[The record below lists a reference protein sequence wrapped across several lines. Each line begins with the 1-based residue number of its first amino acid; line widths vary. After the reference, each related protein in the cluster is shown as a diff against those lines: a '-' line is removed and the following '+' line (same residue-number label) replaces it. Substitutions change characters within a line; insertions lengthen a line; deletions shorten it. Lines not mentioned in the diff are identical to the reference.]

1 VRSRTHS
8 AATLTRPVCLVTGA
22 TGAIGPGVVNALADR
37 FEIRTL
43 TRRPPQPGFF
53 GVPVTPFTGEVSD
66 LTVVRRAA
74 AGARVVVHLAA
85 RLHMVAPPAS
95 LRAEYE
101 RVNVEGTRAVVE
113 AAGIEAVSRVVFLS
127 SIAVYGGGSHLVQ
140 DEDSPTRP
148 ETLYGETKLA
158 AERIVLGARAGDGG
172 PLSTVLRSAAV
183 YGPRV
188 KGNYQ
193 RLLRAL
199 ARRRFVPIGPGD
211 NLRTLV
217 FEDDLASAT
226 ALAAQHSAAA
236 GRIYNVSDGKL
247 HALRDVIHAICVA
260 LGRPAPRLHLP
271 TAPVRVA
278 LRAASVFDRR
288 LPAML
293 DKYLEEV
300 AVDASRIQRELG
312 FRPHAG
318 LLEGWTAT
326 VTALRRSDG
335 L

>member
-1 VRSRTHS
+1 MRARTDS

-22 TGAIGPGVVNALADR
+22 TGAIGPGVVHALADT

-43 TRRPPQPGFF
+43 TRRPPQPGLFE
-53 GVPVTPFTGEVSD
+53 VPVTPFTGDVSD
-66 LTVVRRAA
+66 LAVVRRAA
-74 AGARVVVHLAA
+74 ENAHVIVHLAA
-85 RLHMVAPPAS
+85 LLHIVAPPAS

-101 RVNVEGTRAVVE
+101 RINIEGTRAVIE
-113 AAGIEAVSRVVFLS
+113 AARIEAVTRVVFLS
-127 SIAVYGGGSHLVQ
+127 SIAVYDYSSQLVL

-148 ETLYGETKLA
+148 NTFYGETKLA

-199 ARRRFVPIGPGD
+199 ARHRFVPIGPGD

-226 ALAAQHSAAA
+226 ALAAHHAAAA

-260 LGRPAPRLHLP
+260 LGRPTPRLHVP
-271 TAPVRVA
+271 IAPVRAV

-300 AVDASRIQRELG
+300 AVDASRIQTELG
-312 FRPHAG
+312 FRPHAD
-318 LLEGWTAT
+318 LSEGWTAT
-326 VTALRRSDG
+326 VAALRRSGD

>member
-1 VRSRTHS
+1 MRERTDP

-22 TGAIGPGVVNALADR
+22 SGAIGPGVVNALADT

-43 TRRPPQPGFF
+43 TRRPPQPALFR
-53 GVPVTPFTGEVSD
+53 VPVTPFIGDVSD
-66 LTVVRRAA
+66 PAVVSRAA
-74 AGARVVVHLAA
+74 EGARVIVHLAA
-85 RLHMVAPPAS
+85 LLHIVAPPAS

-101 RVNVEGTRAVVE
+101 RVNIEGTRAVIQ
-113 AAGIEAVSRVVFLS
+113 AARTEAVSRVVFLS
-127 SIAVYGGGSHLVQ
+127 TIAVYDYTSQPVL

-148 ETLYGETKLA
+148 STFYGETKLA
-158 AERIVLGARAGDGG
+158 AERIVLGARTGDGV

-226 ALAAQHSAAA
+226 ALAARHSAAA
-236 GRIYNVSDGKL
+236 GRIYNVSDGHL

-271 TAPVRVA
+271 IAPVRAA

-288 LPAML
+288 LPAVL
-293 DKYLEEV
+293 EKYLEEV

-312 FRPHAG
+312 FRPHAD
-318 LLEGWTAT
+318 LFEGWTAT
-326 VTALRRSDG
+326 VAALRRSGG

>member
-1 VRSRTHS
+1 MRERTDP

-22 TGAIGPGVVNALADR
+22 SGAIGPGVVNALADR

-43 TRRPPQPGFF
+43 TRRPPHPALFS
-53 GVPVTPFTGEVSD
+53 VPVTPFTGDVSE
-66 LTVVRRAA
+66 LAVVRRAA
-74 AGARVVVHLAA
+74 AGARVIVHLAA
-85 RLHMVAPPAS
+85 LLHMVAPRAS

-101 RVNVEGTRAVVE
+101 RVNIEGTRAVID
-113 AAGIEAVSRVVFLS
+113 AAGIEAVSRVVLLS
-127 SIAVYGGGSHLVQ
+127 SIAVYGDGSHLVQ

-148 ETLYGETKLA
+148 TTFYGETKLA
-158 AERIVLGARAGDGG
+158 AERIVLDARAGDGG

-199 ARRRFVPIGPGD
+199 ARHRFVPIGPGD

-226 ALAAQHSAAA
+226 ALAAEHSAAA

-260 LGRPAPRLHLP
+260 LGRPAPRLRLP
-271 TAPVRVA
+271 IAPVRAV

-293 DKYLEEV
+293 EKYLEEV

-312 FRPHAG
+312 FRPHAD

-326 VTALRRSDG
+326 VAAMRRTGG